1 MEENKPLQDKPKA
14 KRKKPTP
21 KVSPPSITNVC
32 MEMSEVTTQ
41 FKVKKSSEKNS
52 PIPVKP
58 LAISFLYYLITI
70 KQQINLLKIK
80 FKNLHQHFKR
90 CDMFNKES
98 LIDSI
103 RTINNK
109 PL

>member
-1 MEENKPLQDKPKA
+1 MEENIPSQEKPRA

-21 KVSPPSITNVC
+21 KVSPPTNPNVC
-32 MEMSEVTTQ
+32 KEIREVTTQ
-41 FKVKKSSEKNS
+41 FKVKKSSEKNC

-58 LAISFLYYLITI
+58 LAVNFLYYLITI

-98 LIDSI
+98 LTAII
-103 RTINNK
+103 RNK
-109 PL
+109 

>member
-70 KQQINLLKIK
+70 KQKIKLLKIK
-80 FKNLHQHFKR
+80 FKTLLIHFKG